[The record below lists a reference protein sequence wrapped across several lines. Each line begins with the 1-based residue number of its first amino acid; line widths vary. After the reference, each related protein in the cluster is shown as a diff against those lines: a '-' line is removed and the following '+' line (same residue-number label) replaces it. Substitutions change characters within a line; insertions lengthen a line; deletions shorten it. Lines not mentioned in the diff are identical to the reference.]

1 MSRKNHLSNQK
12 ITALYCRIS
21 LDDGSQNESMS
32 ISNQKLMLKD
42 YAEKNGMPRYEYY
55 VDDGYTGRNFN
66 RPSFKRLIA
75 DIEAGKVGCVITKD
89 LSRLGRNYIEAGSYI
104 EIFFPKHNVRY
115 IAVTDGVDSLT
126 RQEMDITP
134 FKNILNDMYSRDISK
149 KVLAGRMTRS
159 RQGKFCGGQP
169 PLGLMRD
176 PEEKGHLILD
186 PDTAPTIRKI
196 YDLALNGWGCMRIA
210 KQLMEDKIP
219 ITRVKGNTECDVNY
233 YSWGSARISHIL
245 RNPFYKGAHLV
256 CRTHQKGIR
265 SNTYDIIPREE
276 WEVLEGCHEA
286 IVSPEDWEKVQEL
299 IDRRPPIMEGNA
311 CPFYNLFHGIIYCAT
326 CGKSMQVR
334 YEKVGRTGKN
344 RFTGEEREPI
354 DKAYYICQT
363 YNRLG
368 KNACTSHKVEA
379 RDLYNLVLKDIQEL
393 AAMALKDVE
402 SFYQRISSRME
413 RRYLADASEMEK
425 ERERLEARNREI
437 DDMFLNLYTDK
448 AKGILSEQR
457 FVKLTA
463 AMEREQEEN
472 QKQLKELTLSL
483 RRSNEQGSDVRT
495 FIREIRQYAAVR
507 ELDEGILNRLISRIL
522 VGEVKKIDGE
532 KFQEIKIIYNFVGE
546 IPAVTE

>member
-1 MSRKNHLSNQK
+1 MSRKNNLSNQK

-32 ISNQKLMLKD
+32 ISNQKLLLKD

-75 DIEAGKVGCVITKD
+75 DIEAGKIGCVITKD

-196 YDLALNGWGCMRIA
+196 FDLALNGWGCMRIA

-219 ITRVKGNTECDVNY
+219 ITRVKSNTECDVNY

-368 KNACTSHKVEA
+368 KNSCTSHKVEA

-463 AMEREQEEN
+463 TMEREQEEN

-483 RRSNEQGSDVRT
+483 RRSNEQESDVRT
-495 FIREIRQYAAVR
+495 FIREIRQYATIQ

>member
-1 MSRKNHLSNQK
+1 MNRKNQINQK
-12 ITALYCRIS
+12 ITALYCRLS
-21 LDDGSQNESMS
+21 LEDSRENESMS

-42 YAEKNGMPRYEYY
+42 YAEKNGMFQYEYY

-66 RPSFKRLIA
+66 RPSFQRMIA

-176 PEEKGHLILD
+176 PDEKGHLIID
-186 PDTAPTIRKI
+186 PETAPVIRRI
-196 YDLALNGWGCMRIA
+196 FELALDGWGCMRIA
-210 KQLMEDKIP
+210 KQLMDDKVP
-219 ITRVKGNTECDVNY
+219 ITRVKANTECDVNY
-233 YSWGSARISHIL
+233 YSWGGARISHIL

-265 SNTYDIIPREE
+265 SNTYDIIPRED
-276 WEVLEGCHEA
+276 WEVIENCHEA
-286 IVSPEDWEKVQEL
+286 IVTPAEWEQVQEI
-299 IDRRPPIMEGNA
+299 IDRRPTIMKGNA
-311 CPFYNLFHGIIYCAT
+311 CPFYNIFHGIIYCAT

-334 YEKVGRTGKN
+334 YEKVGRTGRN
-344 RFTGEEREPI
+344 RFTGKEREPI

-368 KNACTSHKVEA
+368 KNACTSHKIEA
-379 RDLYNLVLKDIQEL
+379 RDLYNLVLKDIQDL
-393 AAMALKDVE
+393 AAMALKDADV
-402 SFYQRISSRME
+402 FYQRLSSRME
-413 RRYLADASEMEK
+413 RRYMADASEMQK
-425 ERERLEARNREI
+425 ECDRLEARNQEI
-437 DDMFLNLYTDK
+437 DSMFMSLYTDK
-448 AKGILSEQR
+448 AKGILTEQR
-457 FVKLTA
+457 FLKLTA
-463 AMEREQEEN
+463 TLEQEQETN
-472 QKQLKELTLSL
+472 RKRIQDLVLVMRHTD
-483 RRSNEQGSDVRT
+483 EQESDVRT
-495 FIREIRQYAAVR
+495 FMQEIRKYATIQ
-507 ELDEGILNRLISRIL
+507 ELDDVVLNRLISKIL
-522 VGEVKKIDGE
+522 VGEVKKMDGQ
-532 KFQEIKIIYNFVGE
+532 KFQQVKIVYNFVGE
-546 IPAVTE
+546 IPEI

>member
-1 MSRKNHLSNQK
+1 MSRKNNLSNQK

-32 ISNQKLMLKD
+32 ISNQKLLLKD

-66 RPSFKRLIA
+66 RPSFRRMIA

-134 FKNILNDMYSRDISK
+134 FKNILNDMYSRDLSK

-368 KNACTSHKVEA
+368 KNSCTSHKVEA

-472 QKQLKELTLSL
+472 QKQLKELALSL
-483 RRSNEQGSDVRT
+483 RRSNEQESDVRT

-522 VGEVKKIDGE
+522 VGEVKKVDGE

>member
-1 MSRKNHLSNQK
+1 MSRKNNLLNQK

-32 ISNQKLMLKD
+32 ISNQKFLLKD

-75 DIEAGKVGCVITKD
+75 DIEAGKIGCVITKD

-186 PDTAPTIRKI
+186 SDTAPTIRKI

-219 ITRVKGNTECDVNY
+219 ITRVKSNTECDVNY

-463 AMEREQEEN
+463 TMEREQEEN

-483 RRSNEQGSDVRT
+483 RRSNEQESDVRT
-495 FIREIRQYAAVR
+495 FIREIRQYATIQ

>member
-1 MSRKNHLSNQK
+1 MSRKNNLMNQK

-32 ISNQKLMLKD
+32 ISNQKLLLKD

-75 DIEAGKVGCVITKD
+75 DIEAGKIGCVITKD

-196 YDLALNGWGCMRIA
+196 FDLALNGWGCMRIA
-210 KQLMEDKIP
+210 KQLMEDKIA
-219 ITRVKGNTECDVNY
+219 ITRVKSNTKCDVNY

-265 SNTYDIIPREE
+265 SNTYDIIPRED

-368 KNACTSHKVEA
+368 KNSCTSHKVEA

-425 ERERLEARNREI
+425 EREWLEARNREI

-483 RRSNEQGSDVRT
+483 RRSNEQENDVRT
-495 FIREIRQYAAVR
+495 FIREIRQYATVQ

-546 IPAVTE
+546 IPAITE

>member
-1 MSRKNHLSNQK
+1 MNRKNQINQK
-12 ITALYCRIS
+12 ITALYCRLS
-21 LDDGSQNESMS
+21 LEDSRENESMS

-42 YAEKNGMPRYEYY
+42 YAEKNGMFQYEYY

-66 RPSFKRLIA
+66 RPSFQRMIA
-75 DIEAGKVGCVITKD
+75 DIETGKVGCVITKD

-176 PEEKGHLILD
+176 PDEKGHLITD
-186 PDTAPTIRKI
+186 PETAPVIRRI
-196 YDLALNGWGCMRIA
+196 FELALDGWGCMRIA
-210 KQLMEDKIP
+210 KQLMDDKVP
-219 ITRVKGNTECDVNY
+219 ITRVKANTECDVNY

-265 SNTYDIIPREE
+265 SNTYDIIPREN
-276 WEVLEGCHEA
+276 WEVIENCHEA
-286 IVSPEDWEKVQEL
+286 IVTPAEWEQVQEI
-299 IDRRPPIMEGNA
+299 IDRRPTIMKGNA
-311 CPFYNLFHGIIYCAT
+311 CPFYNIFHGIIYCAT

-344 RFTGEEREPI
+344 RFTGKEREPI

-368 KNACTSHKVEA
+368 KNACTSHKIEA
-379 RDLYNLVLKDIQEL
+379 RDLYNLVLKDIQDL
-393 AAMALKDVE
+393 AAMALKDADV
-402 SFYQRISSRME
+402 FYQRLSSRME
-413 RRYLADASEMEK
+413 RRYMADASEMQK
-425 ERERLEARNREI
+425 ECDRLEARNQEI
-437 DDMFLNLYTDK
+437 DSMFMSLYTDK
-448 AKGILSEQR
+448 AKGILTEQR
-457 FVKLTA
+457 FLKLTA
-463 AMEREQEEN
+463 SLEQEQEAN
-472 QKQLKELTLSL
+472 RKRLQDLMLVM
-483 RRSNEQGSDVRT
+483 RRTDEQESDVRT
-495 FIREIRQYAAVR
+495 FMQEIRKYAAIQ
-507 ELDEGILNRLISRIL
+507 ELDEAVLNRLISKIL
-522 VGEVKKIDGE
+522 VGEVKKVDGQ
-532 KFQEIKIIYNFVGE
+532 KCQEIKIVYNFVGE
-546 IPAVTE
+546 IQEITG

>member
-1 MSRKNHLSNQK
+1 MNRKNQINQK
-12 ITALYCRIS
+12 ITALYCRLS
-21 LDDGSQNESMS
+21 LEDSRENESMS

-42 YAEKNGMPRYEYY
+42 YAEKNGMFQYEYY

-66 RPSFKRLIA
+66 RPSFQRMIA

-176 PEEKGHLILD
+176 PDEKGHLIID
-186 PDTAPTIRKI
+186 PETAPVIRRI
-196 YDLALNGWGCMRIA
+196 FELALDGWGCMRIA
-210 KQLMEDKIP
+210 KQLMDDKVP
-219 ITRVKGNTECDVNY
+219 ITRVKANTECDVNY

-265 SNTYDIIPREE
+265 SNTYDIIPRED
-276 WEVLEGCHEA
+276 WEVIENCHEA
-286 IVSPEDWEKVQEL
+286 IVTPAEWEQVQEI
-299 IDRRPPIMEGNA
+299 IDRRPTIMKGNA

-344 RFTGEEREPI
+344 RFTGKEREPI

-368 KNACTSHKVEA
+368 KNACTSHKIEA
-379 RDLYNLVLKDIQEL
+379 RDLYNLVLKDIQDL
-393 AAMALKDVE
+393 AAMALKDADV
-402 SFYQRISSRME
+402 FYQRLSSRME
-413 RRYLADASEMEK
+413 RRYMADASEMQK
-425 ERERLEARNREI
+425 ECDWLEARNQEI
-437 DDMFLNLYTDK
+437 DSMFMSLYTDK
-448 AKGILSEQR
+448 AKGILTEQR
-457 FVKLTA
+457 FLKLTA
-463 AMEREQEEN
+463 TLEQEQEAN
-472 QKQLKELTLSL
+472 RKRLQDLMLVM
-483 RRSNEQGSDVRT
+483 RRTDEQESDVRT
-495 FIREIRQYAAVR
+495 FMQEIRKYAAIQ
-507 ELDEGILNRLISRIL
+507 ELDEAVLNRLISKIL
-522 VGEVKKIDGE
+522 VGEVRKVDGQKCQEVKIV
-532 KFQEIKIIYNFVGE
+532 YNFVGE
-546 IPAVTE
+546 IPFN

>member
-1 MSRKNHLSNQK
+1 MNRKNQINQK
-12 ITALYCRIS
+12 ITALYCRLS
-21 LDDGSQNESMS
+21 LEDSRENESMS

-42 YAEKNGMPRYEYY
+42 YAEKNGMFQYEYY

-66 RPSFKRLIA
+66 RPSFQRMIA

-176 PEEKGHLILD
+176 PDEKGHLIID
-186 PDTAPTIRKI
+186 PETAPVIRRI
-196 YDLALNGWGCMRIA
+196 FELALDGWGCMRIA
-210 KQLMEDKIP
+210 KQLMDDKVP
-219 ITRVKGNTECDVNY
+219 ITRVKANTECDVNY

-265 SNTYDIIPREE
+265 SNTYDIIPRED
-276 WEVLEGCHEA
+276 WEVIENCHEA
-286 IVSPEDWEKVQEL
+286 IVTPTEWEQVQEI
-299 IDRRPPIMEGNA
+299 IDRRPTIMKGNA

-344 RFTGEEREPI
+344 RFTGKEREPI

-368 KNACTSHKVEA
+368 KNACTSHKIEA
-379 RDLYNLVLKDIQEL
+379 RDLYNLVLKDIQDL
-393 AAMALKDVE
+393 AAMALKDADM
-402 SFYQRISSRME
+402 FYQRLSSRME
-413 RRYLADASEMEK
+413 RRYMVDVSEMQK
-425 ERERLEARNREI
+425 ECGRLEARNQEI
-437 DDMFLNLYTDK
+437 DSMFMSLYTDK
-448 AKGILSEQR
+448 AKGILTEQR
-457 FVKLTA
+457 FLKLTA
-463 AMEREQEEN
+463 TLEQEQETN
-472 QKQLKELTLSL
+472 RKRIQDLMLVMRHTD
-483 RRSNEQGSDVRT
+483 EQESDVRT
-495 FIREIRQYAAVR
+495 FMQEIRKYAAIQ
-507 ELDEGILNRLISRIL
+507 ELDEAVLNRLISKIL
-522 VGEVKKIDGE
+522 VGEVRKVDGQ
-532 KFQEIKIIYNFVGE
+532 KCQEIKIVYNFVGE
-546 IPAVTE
+546 ISI

>member
-1 MSRKNHLSNQK
+1 MSRKNNLLNQK

-32 ISNQKLMLKD
+32 ISNQKLLLKD

-219 ITRVKGNTECDVNY
+219 ITRVKSNTECDVNY

-472 QKQLKELTLSL
+472 QKQLKELTLFL
-483 RRSNEQGSDVRT
+483 RRSNEQESDVRT
-495 FIREIRQYAAVR
+495 FIREIRQYATIQ

>member
-1 MSRKNHLSNQK
+1 MSRKNNLLNQK

-32 ISNQKLMLKD
+32 ISNQKFLLKD

-75 DIEAGKVGCVITKD
+75 DIEAGKIGCVITKD

-196 YDLALNGWGCMRIA
+196 FDLALNGWGCMRIA

-219 ITRVKGNTECDVNY
+219 ITRVKSNTECDVNY

-344 RFTGEEREPI
+344 RFTGEERKPI

-402 SFYQRISSRME
+402 SFYQRICSRME

-463 AMEREQEEN
+463 TMEREQEEN

-483 RRSNEQGSDVRT
+483 RRSNEQESDVRT
-495 FIREIRQYAAVR
+495 FIREIRQYATIQ

>member
-1 MSRKNHLSNQK
+1 MSRKNNLLNQK

-32 ISNQKLMLKD
+32 ISNQKLLLKD

-75 DIEAGKVGCVITKD
+75 DIEAGKIGCVITKD

-196 YDLALNGWGCMRIA
+196 FDLALNGWGCMRIA

-219 ITRVKGNTECDVNY
+219 ITRVKSNTECDVNY

-402 SFYQRISSRME
+402 SFYQRICSRME

-472 QKQLKELTLSL
+472 QKQLKELALSL
-483 RRSNEQGSDVRT
+483 RRSNEQESDVRT
-495 FIREIRQYAAVR
+495 FIREIRQYATIQ

>member
-1 MSRKNHLSNQK
+1 MSRKNNLSNQK

-32 ISNQKLMLKD
+32 ISNQKLLLKD

-368 KNACTSHKVEA
+368 KDACTSHKVEA

-483 RRSNEQGSDVRT
+483 RRSNEQESDVRT
-495 FIREIRQYAAVR
+495 FIREIRQYATIQ

-522 VGEVKKIDGE
+522 VGEVKKVDGE